1 MKLSECEKLAE
12 EYVRGKLGKGKKV
25 DITTVKQKNPTTY
38 EVKGYCEDTK
48 FSIDVDTDLYDIIGY
63 DFTQDPV
70 TIYKPPREVKEGPP

>member
-12 EYVRGKLGKGKKV
+12 EYVRGKLGKKKQV
-25 DITTVKQKNPTTY
+25 DITSVKQKNPTTY
-38 EVKGYCEDTK
+38 EVKGYCESTK

-63 DFTQDPV
+63 DFAQDA